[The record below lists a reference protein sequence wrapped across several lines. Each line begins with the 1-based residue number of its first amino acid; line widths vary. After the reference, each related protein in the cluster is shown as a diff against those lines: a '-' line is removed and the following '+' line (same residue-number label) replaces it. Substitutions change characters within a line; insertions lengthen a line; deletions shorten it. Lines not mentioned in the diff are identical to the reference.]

1 MKRDCPGLAR
11 RLAAF
16 RRDCGGAVYIWTAF
30 GILGMLGFAG
40 LAIDMSYFYV
50 ARNQLQTSAD
60 AAALAGATLMSNTA
74 AMQAEAKKYAKMN
87 VVGDDQI
94 LADSDIERGTW
105 DFSSRSFTPGGA
117 KPNAVRVTTR
127 MAQANGNPAGTFF
140 ASVLG
145 FNNVDISTSAVAAYD
160 TDKQWDV
167 LVVQDVTS
175 SFSAEIG
182 DARAANHALL
192 DCLQQRTS
200 GDSLVGMVTFTGVA
214 QDYVALDSMDVG
226 YDSLSSAI
234 DGLDSCGSAGMP
246 PCSGTHVGAGMER
259 ALDMFAESDADDPD
273 ADDPDADHGI
283 GRAMVI
289 LGDGT
294 PNASGPNAGLTNQQL
309 MDHALAMADQ
319 AEADEISVY
328 TVFYDENNDDAGAAF
343 FEDLVR
349 GDGTALRTPD
359 SAELPSLFSSLC
371 ATLPLRLVQ

>member
-1 MKRDCPGLAR
+1 MKHDFRRR
-11 RLAAF
+11 RLEAF
-16 RRDCGGAVYIWTAF
+16 CRDRAGAVYIWTAF

-60 AAALAGATLMSNTA
+60 AAALAGATMMSNTT
-74 AMQAEAKKYAKMN
+74 AMQAEAQKYAKMN
-87 VVGDDQI
+87 IAGDDQI
-94 LADSDIERGTW
+94 LANSDIQRGTW
-105 DFSSRSFTPGGA
+105 DFSSHNFTPGGA
-117 KPNAVRVTTR
+117 KPNAVKVTTR

-145 FNNVDISTSAVAAYD
+145 FNNVDISTSAVAAYS

-192 DCLQQRTS
+192 DCLQERTS

-226 YDSLSSAI
+226 YDNLSSAI
-234 DGLDSCGSAGMP
+234 DALDSCGSAGMP

-259 ALDMFAESDADDPD
+259 ALEMFTESDADDPD
-273 ADDPDADHGI
+273 AENSI

-289 LGDGT
+289 LGDGA

-309 MDHALAMADQ
+309 MDQALGLADQ
-319 AEADEISVY
+319 ADADGISVY

-349 GDGTALRTPD
+349 GNGTALRTPD
-359 SAELPSLFSSLC
+359 SAELPTLFSSLC

>member
-1 MKRDCPGLAR
+1 MNLDCPGLAQ
-11 RLAAF
+11 RLTAF

-60 AAALAGATLMSNTA
+60 AAALAGATLMSDTN
-74 AMQAEAKKYAKMN
+74 AMRAEAKKYAKMN
-87 VVGDDQI
+87 VGGDDQV
-94 LADSDIERGTW
+94 LTDSDVERGTW
-105 DFSSRSFTPGGA
+105 DFSSRSFSSGGA

-145 FNNVDISTSAVAAYD
+145 FNNVDISTSAVAAYS

-226 YDSLSSAI
+226 YDSLSNAI
-234 DGLDSCGSAGMP
+234 DALDSCGAAGMP

-259 ALDMFAESDADDPD
+259 ALEMFAESDSEEPD
-273 ADDPDADHGI
+273 SDHSI

-289 LGDGT
+289 LGDGA

-309 MDHALAMADQ
+309 MDHAMAMADQ
-319 AEADEISVY
+319 AEAQEISVY
-328 TVFYDENNDDAGAAF
+328 TVFYDETNDDAGAAF

-349 GDGTALRTPD
+349 GNGSALRTPD
-359 SAELPSLFSSLC
+359 SAELPTLFSSLC